1 MAIFFAD
8 LFADL
13 SGARDRPKVS
23 RFKLYPVAKVEL
35 KLVLIVVSH
44 LSKQNTIA

>member
-13 SGARDRPKVS
+13 SGARDRSKVS
-23 RFKLYPVAKVEL
+23 HFKLYPVAKVGL
-35 KLVLIVVSH
+35 KLVLIVISN